1 MRSCWSRWIASLAAF
16 LVVAVMFPAAS
27 RAFAP
32 VARRMIV
39 VGTTTRPRPNYDVVA
54 ANGATRVLQRQMG
67 TTTTTTESGEYK
79 TVVEICSERIKEA
92 LETDIVEVKGAFHLH
107 I

>member
-1 MRSCWSRWIASLAAF
+1 
-16 LVVAVMFPAAS
+16 
-27 RAFAP
+27 
-32 VARRMIV
+32 MIV
-39 VGTTTRPRPNYDVVA
+39 VGTTTRPRPQV
-54 ANGATRVLQRQMG
+54 ANGATGILQRQMG

-92 LETDIVEVKGAFHLH
+92 LETDIVEVKGAFHVH